1 MSKGHYFRW
10 LPLLYSLLIPGILL
24 YNATTL
30 NSSFY
35 HWALITLAGCL
46 VVTNLVLFRQF
57 FIVKNTNSEILHN
70 ALWGKNLIKFVVIIS
85 VMFTVGS
92 GVSFNVLENHNSVVP
107 DEQKIH
113 YPALELNRLF
123 FFSFY
128 SMIISLW
135 SPLILTF
142 FVDYNLSKTY
152 AYFIIGLHEKDSSN
166 KINYYQN
173 GIESYNRFLSETFGK
188 KLKHFE
194 EIESHLLS
202 EKTEKTDVEIRSL
215 LNEFDEPLQPA
226 RRLDSW
232 IYTSDPKILNKT
244 NMNEI
249 FKTNRPYEISEKWF
263 KIIGAAI
270 PSSIGLILF
279 WLLNQVNPLK

>member
-1 MSKGHYFRW
+1 MSKGHYFLW

-24 YNATTL
+24 YNAATL

-35 HWALITLAGCL
+35 HWTLITLAGCL
-46 VVTNLVLFRQF
+46 VVTNLVQFRQF
-57 FIVKNTNSEILHN
+57 SIVKKTNSEILHN
-70 ALWGKNLIKFVVIIS
+70 ALRGIGLIKYVVIIS
-85 VMFTVGS
+85 LIFTVGF
-92 GVSFNVLENHNSVVP
+92 GVSLDVLDYHNSTVP
-107 DEQKIH
+107 DEQKID
-113 YPALELNRLF
+113 YSALELNKLF
-123 FFSFY
+123 YFSFY

-135 SPLILTF
+135 LPLILTF
-142 FVDYNLSKTY
+142 FIDYNLSKTY

-173 GIESYNRFLSETFGK
+173 GIKSYNKFLSETFGK
-188 KLKHFE
+188 KLKHVE

-244 NMNEI
+244 NTNEI

-279 WLLNQVNPLK
+279 FLVTKSGNP

>member
-1 MSKGHYFRW
+1 MSKGHYFLW

-24 YNATTL
+24 YNAATL

-35 HWALITLAGCL
+35 HWTLITLAGCL
-46 VVTNLVLFRQF
+46 VVTNLVQFRQF
-57 FIVKNTNSEILHN
+57 SIVKKTNSEILHN
-70 ALWGKNLIKFVVIIS
+70 ALRGIGLIKYVVIIS
-85 VMFTVGS
+85 LIFTVGF
-92 GVSFNVLENHNSVVP
+92 GVSLDVLDYHNSTVP

-113 YPALELNRLF
+113 YSALELNKLF
-123 FFSFY
+123 YFSFY

-142 FVDYNLSKTY
+142 FIDYNLSKTY

-173 GIESYNRFLSETFGK
+173 GIESYNKFLSETFGK
-188 KLKHFE
+188 KLKHVE

-244 NMNEI
+244 NTNEI

-279 WLLNQVNPLK
+279 FLVTKSGNP